1 MATPIDTGTILA
13 LLRRATE
20 QVRASTARATAAEA
34 RADRLGREVGALLV
48 RVEDALQAAATEA
61 EDARH
66 KAAAA

>member
-48 RVEDALQAAATEA
+48 RVE
-61 EDARH
+61 
-66 KAAAA
+66 